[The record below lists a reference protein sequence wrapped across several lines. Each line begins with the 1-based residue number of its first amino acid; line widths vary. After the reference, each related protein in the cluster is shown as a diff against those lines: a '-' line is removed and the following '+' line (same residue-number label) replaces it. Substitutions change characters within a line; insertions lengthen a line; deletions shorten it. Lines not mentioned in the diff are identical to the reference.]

1 MSADMDDPRDRDVLA
16 FYPYVVVRLA
26 CARCTRSGAYRLAR
40 LAAKYGAE
48 IGLLDLMA
56 KLAFD
61 CPFRR
66 ASHPYRG
73 GCKARFV
80 DLDGPPFPPDLPPR
94 SFRVIK
100 GDKADQRSA
109 REMLRD
115 TQVTKRRGMPDR

>member
-1 MSADMDDPRDRDVLA
+1 VAL
-16 FYPYVVVRLA
+16 
-26 CARCTRSGAYRLAR
+26 C
-40 LAAKYGAE
+40 AKYGAE
-48 IGLLDLMA
+48 IGLPELMA

-61 CPFRR
+61 CPFRQ

-80 DLDGPPFPPDLPPR
+80 DLDGAPVPPDLPPR
-94 SFRVIK
+94 PFRVIK

-115 TQVTKRRGMPDR
+115 TQVARRRGSQER